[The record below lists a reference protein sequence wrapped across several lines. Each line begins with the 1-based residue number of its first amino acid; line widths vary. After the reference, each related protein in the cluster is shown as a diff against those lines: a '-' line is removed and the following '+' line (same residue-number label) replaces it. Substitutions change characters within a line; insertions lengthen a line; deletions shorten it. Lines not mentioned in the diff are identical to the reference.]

1 MFSAFNEIGT
11 SNVDDMGE
19 SLCRVD
25 DQIVVFNHLELTKF
39 LAFCWFVQN
48 TFIDSLSQL
57 GYNKYTSGT
66 ESLIS
71 LDRTNPSQIS
81 FVFN

>member
-1 MFSAFNEIGT
+1 
-11 SNVDDMGE
+11 MGE

-25 DQIVVFNHLELTKF
+25 DQIVVFNHLELTQF
-39 LAFCWFVQN
+39 LAFCWFIQN
-48 TFIDSLSQL
+48 AFIDSLSQL
-57 GYNKYTSGT
+57 GYNRHTSGT

-81 FVFN
+81 CVFNK